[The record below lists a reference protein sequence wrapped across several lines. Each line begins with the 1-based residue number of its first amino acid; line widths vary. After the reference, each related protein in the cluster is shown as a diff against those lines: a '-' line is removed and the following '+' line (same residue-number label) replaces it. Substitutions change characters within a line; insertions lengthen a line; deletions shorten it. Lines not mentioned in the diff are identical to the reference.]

1 MIFQPSAKII
11 ADSINPCGDRITTMV
26 IQFHRFILP
35 EVNTHRMFSKNT
47 SSSRAIPVNKLLEQ
61 VEEIEAYPL
70 FWGANCK
77 GMSAKQEL
85 SEQDQRKAKMIWRHA
100 RLMAVTQVKAL
111 MATGESGVHKQTV
124 NRLLEP
130 FLTTTMIISGTN
142 QPSSWQNFFNQRC
155 HPDAQPEI
163 QALAN
168 KMKTAYDASEPQK
181 LIEGEW
187 HIPFLYLPDYTDY
200 TEGSLD
206 YPMTELIKIAVGR
219 CARVS
224 YLNHDGVRSLNDDI
238 KLHDRLLASN
248 PAHLSPFEHVAM
260 ALGESVKRANFTGF
274 EAYRFQL
281 ERERQIA
288 REILQ
293 PTEQAAKAMKE
304 IGL

>member
-11 ADSINPCGDRITTMV
+11 ADSVNPNGDRLTTMV

-35 EVNTHRMFSKNT
+35 EVNTHRMLSKNT

-100 RLMAVTQVKAL
+100 RLMAITQVKAL
-111 MATGESGVHKQTV
+111 MAIGESGVHKQTA

-155 HPDAQPEI
+155 HESAQPEI

-168 KMKTAYDASEPQK
+168 AMKAAYDASIPIKKVAGQ
-181 LIEGEW
+181 W
-187 HIPFLYLPDYTDY
+187 HAPFLDDLTCN
-200 TEGSLD
+200 
-206 YPMTELIKIAVGR
+206 ELYNELSEDQIKAVSVGR

-224 YLNHDGVRSLNDDI
+224 YLNHNGDRNIQDDI
-238 KLHDRLLASN
+238 KLHDRLLIST
-248 PAHLSPFEHVAM
+248 PPHLSPFEHCAM
-260 ALGESVKRANFTGF
+260 ALGTSEARANFTGF
-274 EAYRFQL
+274 EAYRYQL
-281 ERERQIA
+281 EH
-288 REILQ
+288 
-293 PTEQAAKAMKE
+293 
-304 IGL
+304 

>member
-1 MIFQPSAKII
+1 MFQPQAQII
-11 ADSINPCGDRITTMV
+11 ADSVNVMGDRLTTMV

-35 EVNTHRMFSKNT
+35 EVNTHRMLSKNT

-100 RLMAVTQVKAL
+100 RLMAITQVKAL
-111 MATGESGVHKQTV
+111 MAIGESGVHKQTV

-163 QALAN
+163 QALAIA
-168 KMKTAYDASEPQK
+168 MKGAYDASKPER
-181 LIEGEW
+181 LEVGEW
-187 HIPFLYLPDYTDY
+187 HLPLINGEDWVEATDRGY
-200 TEGSLD
+200 VEED
-206 YPMTELIKIAVGR
+206 LIKVAIGR

-224 YLNHDGVRSLNDDI
+224 YLNHDGVRSLSDDT
-238 KLHDRLLASN
+238 KLYWRLLEST
-248 PAHLSPFEHVAM
+248 PPHLSPFEHCAIAM
-260 ALGESVKRANFTGF
+260 DDSDKYANFVGWQS
-274 EAYRFQL
+274 YRNQL
-281 ERERQIA
+281 EVKQIA
-288 REILQ
+288 IEL
-293 PTEQAAKAMKE
+293 EGE
-304 IGL
+304 V

>member
-1 MIFQPSAKII
+1 MTFQPSAKII
-11 ADSINPCGDRITTMV
+11 ADSVNPCGDRLTTFEV
-26 IQFHRFILP
+26 KFHRFILP
-35 EVNTHRMFSKNT
+35 EINTHRMLSKNT

-100 RLMAVTQVKAL
+100 RLMAITQVKAL
-111 MATGESGVHKQTV
+111 MALGESGVHKQTV

-155 HPDAQPEI
+155 HESAQPEI
-163 QALAN
+163 RSLADA
-168 KMKTAYDASEPQK
+168 MKVVYDARQPKQ
-181 LIEGEW
+181 LAEGEW
-187 HIPFLYLPDYTDY
+187 HLP
-200 TEGSLD
+200 
-206 YPMTELIKIAVGR
+206 LIKPVGR

-224 YLNHDGVRSLNDDI
+224 YLNHDGVRNLADDV
-238 KLHDRLLASN
+238 KLHDRLLTSK

-260 ALGESVKRANFTGF
+260 TLGTSEARANFTGF
-274 EAYRFQL
+274 ESDRFQL
-281 ERERQIA
+281 ERDRTNIST
-288 REILQ
+288 I
-293 PTEQAAKAMKE
+293 TSFSN
-304 IGL
+304 

>member
-1 MIFQPSAKII
+1 MFQPQATII
-11 ADSINPCGDRITTMV
+11 ADSINPVGDRLTTMV

-35 EVNTHRMFSKNT
+35 EVNTHRMLSKNT

-142 QPSSWQNFFNQRC
+142 QPSTWQNLFNQRC
-155 HPDAQPEI
+155 HESAQPEFK
-163 QALAN
+163 ALADA
-168 KMKTAYDASEPQK
+168 MKAAYDASKPDLLQA
-181 LIEGEW
+181 GEW
-187 HIPFLYLPDYTDY
+187 HLPFIELEERQEWKNGLIDVAT
-200 TEGSLD
+200 
-206 YPMTELIKIAVGR
+206 LIKVLTGR

-224 YLNHDGVRSLNDDI
+224 YLNHDGKRDIMADI
-238 KLHDRLLASN
+238 KLHDRLLSST
-248 PAHLSPFEHVAM
+248 PPHLSPFEHVAQ
-260 ALGESVKRANFTGF
+260 ALGKSEARANFTGF
-274 EAYRFQL
+274 ESYRFQL

>member
-11 ADSINPCGDRITTMV
+11 ADSVNPCGDRLTTMV

-35 EVNTHRMFSKNT
+35 EVNTHRMLSKNT

-85 SEQDQRKAKMIWRHA
+85 SEQNQRKAKMIWRHA
-100 RLMAVTQVKAL
+100 RLMAITQVKAL
-111 MATGESGVHKQTV
+111 MAIGESGVHKQTV

-142 QPSSWQNFFNQRC
+142 QPSSWQNLFNQRC

-168 KMKTAYDASEPQK
+168 AMKAAYEASEPHE
-181 LIEGEW
+181 LIAGEW
-187 HIPFLYLPDYTDY
+187 HLPFAISYEKEHYQNDL
-200 TEGSLD
+200 SF
-206 YPMTELIKIAVGR
+206 LIKAVVGR

-224 YLNHDGVRSLNDDI
+224 YLNHLGHSDLHSDI
-238 KLHDRLLASN
+238 NLHDRLLSST
-248 PAHLSPFEHVAM
+248 PPHLSPFEHVAQ
-260 ALGESVKRANFTGF
+260 ALGKSEARANFTGF
-274 EAYRFQL
+274 ESYRFQL

-293 PTEQAAKAMKE
+293 PTEQAAKAIKKM
-304 IGL
+304 GL